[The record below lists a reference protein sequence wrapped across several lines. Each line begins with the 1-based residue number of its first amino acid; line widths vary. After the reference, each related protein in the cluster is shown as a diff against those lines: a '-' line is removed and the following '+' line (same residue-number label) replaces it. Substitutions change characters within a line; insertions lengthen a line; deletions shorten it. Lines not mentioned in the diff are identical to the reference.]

1 VRSGGIFKFLSGP
14 RPVDIEYNLSCA
26 INCYGAAKRAL
37 FAFPVNLAETS
48 TILKKTVWTF
58 NELGRY
64 RLGRGNP
71 SNAEIAFADM

>member
-48 TILKKTVWTF
+48 TILKKKVWTF